1 MTKSKRLPLYV
12 GVGALLS
19 ALAVLL
25 GVSVGHAGGA
35 GGQFSTSPRST
46 VVTTRDT
53 SLGQILVD
61 AQGRTLYLFQ
71 NDTGPASTCTS
82 SCASYWPPV
91 PVTGQPHA
99 SGQAAAT
106 SIGVI
111 TRSDGKRQLTYAGH
125 PLYYYVGDSKA
136 GQARGQG
143 MNQFGARWYVLDPA
157 GAAVLSAASDG
168 NNTGTGGF
176 GY

>member
-1 MTKSKRLPLYV
+1 MIKTKRLPLYV

-19 ALAVLL
+19 ALAVVL
-25 GVSVGHAGGA
+25 GVTVSHAGGT
-35 GGQFSTSPRST
+35 GGQFSASPQST
-46 VVTTRDT
+46 VVSTRDT

-71 NDTGPASTCTS
+71 NDTGPASTCNG

-99 SGQAAAT
+99 SGKAAAT
-106 SIGVI
+106 WIGVVS
-111 TRSDGKRQLTYAGH
+111 RSDGKRQLTYAGH

-136 GQARGQG
+136 GQANGQG
-143 MNQFGARWYVLDPA
+143 LNQFGARWYVLNPA
-157 GAAVLSAASDG
+157 GVAVLSAASDG
-168 NNTGTGGF
+168 NNAGTGAG

>member
-1 MTKSKRLPLYV
+1 MIKSKRLPLYV
-12 GVGALLS
+12 GGALLS

-25 GVSVGHAGGA
+25 GVTVSHAGGA
-35 GGQFSTSPRST
+35 GGQFSTSPHST

-71 NDTGPASTCTS
+71 KDTGPASTCNG

-91 PVTGQPHA
+91 PVTGQPQA
-99 SGQAAAT
+99 SGKAAAT
-106 SIGVI
+106 SIGVVS
-111 TRSDGKRQLTYAGH
+111 RSDGKRQLTYAGH

-143 MNQFGARWYVLDPA
+143 LNLFGAGWYVLDRA
-157 GAAVLSAASDG
+157 GVAVLSAASDG
-168 NNTGTGGF
+168 NNTGTGG